1 MKFRI
6 VEVDSNYDLIKVW
19 YISPDIDTDDIISE
33 LEKCYEDVLILLAET
48 YDLFNRGKKL
58 ETQYTEDNVTWHYY
72 GDTYIDY
79 VNGNYKGE
87 ALFRNLPKDYLR

>member
-1 MKFRI
+1 MKYRV
-6 VEVDSNYDLIKVW
+6 VEVDSNSNVIKVW
-19 YISPDIDTDDIISE
+19 YESPNIIIGE
-33 LEKCYEDVLILLAET
+33 LEKRYERVLIDLAES

-79 VNGNYKGE
+79 LNY
-87 ALFRNLPKDYLR
+87 NLSK

>member
-1 MKFRI
+1 MKFRV
-6 VEVDSNYDLIKVW
+6 VEVDSDSNVIKVW
-19 YISPDIDTDDIISE
+19 YQSPNIDRDDIISE
-33 LEKCYEDVLILLAET
+33 LEEIYDDVLILLADT

-79 VNGNYKGE
+79 LNY
-87 ALFRNLPKDYLR
+87 NLSK

>member
-6 VEVDSNYDLIKVW
+6 VEVDNNSNVIKVW
-19 YISPDIDTDDIISE
+19 YESHNIIIGE
-33 LEKCYEDVLILLAET
+33 LEKRYERVLVDLAES
-48 YDLFNRGKKL
+48 YDLFHRSKDL

-79 VNGNYKGE
+79 LNY
-87 ALFRNLPKDYLR
+87 NLSK

>member
-6 VEVDSNYDLIKVW
+6 VEVDSNSNVIKVW
-19 YISPDIDTDDIISE
+19 YQSPNIDTDDIIGE
-33 LEKCYEDVLILLAET
+33 LEEIYDDVLILLADT

-79 VNGNYKGE
+79 LNY
-87 ALFRNLPKDYLR
+87 NLSK

>member
-6 VEVDSNYDLIKVW
+6 VEVDKNSNVIKVW
-19 YISPDIDTDDIISE
+19 YESNNIIIGE
-33 LEKCYEDVLILLAET
+33 LEKRYERVLIDLAES
-48 YDLFNRGKKL
+48 YDLFHKSKDL

-79 VNGNYKGE
+79 LNY
-87 ALFRNLPKDYLR
+87 NLSKR

>member
-58 ETQYTEDNVTWHYY
+58 ETQYTEDNVTWRYY
-72 GDTYIDY
+72 GNPYNEWFDPQHL
-79 VNGNYKGE
+79 VKN
-87 ALFRNLPKDYLR
+87 FLR

>member
-1 MKFRI
+1 MKYRV
-6 VEVDSNYDLIKVW
+6 VEVDSNSNVIKVW
-19 YISPDIDTDDIISE
+19 YESPNIDTDDIIGE
-33 LEKCYEDVLILLAET
+33 LEEIYDDVLILLADT

-79 VNGNYKGE
+79 VNS
-87 ALFRNLPKDYLR
+87 NLVI

>member
-48 YDLFNRGKKL
+48 YDLFHRSKEL